1 MSTNKQQIIHIVSE
15 VVVISG
21 ITIYFFNK
29 TRNLSNHI
37 QQLENKIEQ
46 QGQIIQNQ
54 EQLLLKLMNN
64 INTINTNLNTLQKQ
78 VLVNTPSTKQ
88 QPQKVPKTK
97 PDGKKKKDTQIPIPM
112 PDILPPPNMIPSHF
126 FNPPMREQVIIME
139 IPNQHHQNPNQMMF
153 RENINRVEEI
163 PYQHLQ
169 NINRVEEIHDD
180 DLDKELEDELKELE
194 ELDNEKKIIEDDDID
209 EDDDE
214 DDDE

>member
-1 MSTNKQQIIHIVSE
+1 
-15 VVVISG
+15 
-21 ITIYFFNK
+21 
-29 TRNLSNHI
+29 
-37 QQLENKIEQ
+37 
-46 QGQIIQNQ
+46 
-54 EQLLLKLMNN
+54 
-64 INTINTNLNTLQKQ
+64 
-78 VLVNTPSTKQ
+78 
-88 QPQKVPKTK
+88 
-97 PDGKKKKDTQIPIPM
+97 
-112 PDILPPPNMIPSHF
+112 
-126 FNPPMREQVIIME
+126 ME